1 MGDNSDLFPYDSKA
15 KYDSDGD
22 GVANYYDTFPDNE
35 NMDSW
40 IDLMYRV
47 ILFTGFAVLAIFI
60 FLQNRKNPNDSEKW
74 LVESDEMMLN
84 KATDGEFDRPNT
96 PPPPGS
102 FQ

>member
-1 MGDNSDLFPYDSKA
+1 
-15 KYDSDGD
+15 
-22 GVANYYDTFPDNE
+22 
-35 NMDSW
+35 
-40 IDLMYRV
+40 MYRV
-47 ILFTGFAVLAIFI
+47 LLFTGFAVLAIFI
-60 FLQNRKNPNDSEKW
+60 FFQNRKNPNDSEKW